1 MGSLESLGLSQEG
14 CVTSRKVK
22 TGDDPQILSGLHQE
36 QVALISI
43 FFLHSIWLLNDPIS
57 LFSLLSFQVNN
68 VSPRRDLN
76 SWSQ

>member
-36 QVALISI
+36 QVALIII
-43 FFLHSIWLLNDPIS
+43 FFF
-57 LFSLLSFQVNN
+57 FSFL
-68 VSPRRDLN
+68 RAAK
-76 SWSQ
+76 